1 MVSPSATPLLI
12 RALRREP
19 VERTP
24 VWFMRQAGRSLP
36 EYKEVRNQGSLLEI
50 CHRPELAAEVTL
62 QPVRRHGVD
71 AAILFSDIVTPL
83 EAIGVGV
90 EIKSGIGPVVD
101 QPFRTRADLARLRD
115 FSPADDMPAL
125 AETIKLICA
134 ELTPQNIPLIGFCGA
149 PFTLAS
155 YLVEGGPSKQQSLTK
170 AMMLGDPELFRDLL
184 TRLAAIAAQSLREQ
198 VAAGAQ
204 AVQVFDSWIGTLSRA
219 QYREHILPVMQDLLA
234 ELGDLGVPRTI
245 FGVGTG
251 HLLDLLAETG
261 ADCVG
266 IDWRID
272 LADARQLVPERC
284 AIQGNLDPAVML
296 APEHVIEAEVRRI
309 VASAPKVG
317 HVFNLGHGV
326 LPETQPEVPGRIVEL
341 VRALTSSGA
350 RSA

>member
-1 MVSPSATPLLI
+1 MVSPSADPLLV

-36 EYKEVRNQGSLLEI
+36 EYLEVRKLGSLMEI
-50 CHRPELAAEVTL
+50 THRPDLAAEVTL

-83 EAIGVGV
+83 EAIGVDV
-90 EIKSGIGPVVD
+90 EIKAGIGPVVA
-101 QPFRTRADLARLRD
+101 QPFRSRADLTRLRD
-115 FSPADDMPAL
+115 FAPAEDMPAL
-125 AETIKLICA
+125 AETIKLITA
-134 ELTPQNIPLIGFCGA
+134 ELGPQGIPLIGFCGA

-170 AMMLGDPELFRDLL
+170 AMMLSDPELFRDLL
-184 TRLAAIAAQSLREQ
+184 TRLARIAAQSLREQ
-198 VAAGAQ
+198 VDAGAE

-219 QYREHILPVMQDLLA
+219 QYRDHILPVMRDLFDELA
-234 ELGDLGVPRTI
+234 ELGVPRTI

-266 IDWRID
+266 VDWRID
-272 LADARQLVPERC
+272 LADARRLVPERC
-284 AIQGNLDPAVML
+284 ALQGNLDPAVLL
-296 APEHVIEAEVRRI
+296 APDEVIEAEVRRI
-309 VASAPKVG
+309 VESAPPVG
-317 HVFNLGHGV
+317 HIFNLGHGV
-326 LPETQPEVPGRIVEL
+326 LPETNAETPGKVVRL
-341 VRALTSSGA
+341 VRELTSA
-350 RSA
+350 KATA